1 MEKRNIK
8 TRDIF
13 FDQSHPDK
21 QQARTAAERL
31 AGAEGILEATVLSDN
46 HLRLTYHLL
55 EINLEQIEEALIEAG
70 FFLKNNLINKLR
82 DALFFYTEE
91 TERANQGCNRGDSN
105 CTRKV
110 FIARYNQIDHGCRDT
125 RPDHWRRYL

>member
-8 TRDIF
+8 TRDIY
-13 FDQSHPDK
+13 FDNSHPDK

-31 AGAEGILEATVLSDN
+31 AGVAGILDATALSDN

-55 EINLEQIEEALIEAG
+55 EINLAQIEEALDEAG

-110 FIARYNQIDHGCRDT
+110 FIARYNQINHGCRDT

>member
-13 FDQSHPDK
+13 FDKSHADK

-31 AGAEGILEATVLSDN
+31 AGVEGILNARALSDN

-70 FFLKNNLINKLR
+70 FFLKNNLINKIR

-105 CTRKV
+105 CTRKI
-110 FIARYNQIDHGCRDT
+110 FIARYNQINHGCRDT

>member
-8 TRDIF
+8 TREIF
-13 FDQSHPDK
+13 FDKSHSDAH
-21 QQARTAAERL
+21 QANTAAERL
-31 AGAEGILEATVLSDN
+31 ADVEGILDLSAISAN
-46 HLRLTYHLL
+46 HLRITYHLL
-55 EINLEQIEEALIEAG
+55 EINLEQIEEGLIEAG
-70 FFLKNNLINKLR
+70 FFLKNNLINKIR

-91 TERANQGCNRGDSN
+91 TERANQGCTKGNSN

-110 FIARYNQIDHGCRDT
+110 FIARYNQINHGCRDV

>member
-8 TRDIF
+8 TREIF
-13 FDQSHPDK
+13 FDKSHPDE
-21 QQARTAAERL
+21 QQANTAAERL
-31 AGAEGILEATVLSDN
+31 SGVEGILEVVAVSAN
-46 HLRLTYHLL
+46 QLRITYHLL
-55 EINLEQIEEALIEAG
+55 EINLEQIEDALIEAG
-70 FFLKNNLINKLR
+70 FFLKNNLINKIR

-91 TERANQGCNRGDSN
+91 TERANQGCKKGDSN

-110 FIARYNQIDHGCRDT
+110 FIARYNQINHGCRDT